1 MAHQLLGDALGE
13 KLGVNSPEKGFGN
26 VLQGKGGF
34 WVKGKGFYTLAQAR
48 KITGIKAPK
57 RDPKPRVQPWGD
69 FATIA
74 MLNQPRKKQ
83 TKDRTFSRRRQF

>member
-1 MAHQLLGDALGE
+1 MRQQVLGDALGE

-48 KITGIKAPK
+48 KITGIEAPK
-57 RDPKPRVQPWGD
+57 RQLKEKLKPWGD
-69 FATIA
+69 YATIA
-74 MLNQPRKKQ
+74 MLNQPKKKQ
-83 TKDRTFSRRRQF
+83 PKDKTFRRRRKF